1 MWQIIHTEELRADRT
16 LSIFYRQ
23 SENGDDFVLFE
34 TNVEGLYIS
43 YYGDAR
49 DAITAENRLTQVC
62 YGWDVLMAEQSDSK
76 VRDALFAAT
85 LNNSLGDN
93 GCAHNPYTCDQV
105 HHAAQVLLGNED
117 CDGCEVCEWAATPL
131 SVPDAYI
138 A

>member
-76 VRDALFAAT
+76 VRDALFAAA
-85 LNNSLGDN
+85 LNNSLRDN
-93 GCAHNPYTCDQV
+93 GCAHDPYTCDQV
-105 HHAAQVLLGNED
+105 HHAAQVLLDNEE

-131 SVPDAYI
+131 TMPNAYI